1 MDRPVGGVCAV
12 SSLRTVPMGLFMNMI
27 FSVKC
32 DLILVIFPQVWGERQ
47 IFYSG
52 SIC

>member
-27 FSVKC
+27 FSVKRN
-32 DLILVIFPQVWGERQ
+32 LILVILK
-47 IFYSG
+47 
-52 SIC
+52 